1 MELINFSDLDKV
13 DVRVGTVI
21 AVDDFPEAIKPMYI
35 MTVDFGPEIG
45 IKKSSGQY
53 TQNYTKEEVLGRQV
67 LGVINLGDKK
77 IGPFTSEFLTV
88 GLSDEAGHAVFI
100 GPSKPVPNGGKMF

>member
-1 MELINFSDLDKV
+1 MENISFEDLEKV

-35 MTVDFGPEIG
+35 MTVDFGEELG
-45 IKKSSGQY
+45 VRKSSGQY
-53 TQNYTKEEVLGRQV
+53 TQNYTKEEILGRQV
-67 LGVINLGDKK
+67 LGVVNLGPKK

-88 GLSDEAGHAVFI
+88 GLADDSGNAVLI
-100 GPSKPVPNGGKMF
+100 GPTKPVPNGGKMF

>member
-1 MELINFSDLDKV
+1 MELANFSDLEKV
-13 DVRVGTVI
+13 DVRVGTVL

-35 MTVDFGPEIG
+35 MTVDFGSEIG
-45 IKKSSGQY
+45 VLKSSGQY
-53 TQNYTKEEVLGRQV
+53 TQNHSKEDILGRQI
-67 LGVINLGDKK
+67 LGVVNLGPKK

-88 GLSDEAGHAVFI
+88 GLADEEGNAVLI